1 MFINAIFHVTSSDLH
16 FTTFPTTLEIYTRLK
31 KLKEYTDAFK
41 IQN

>member
-1 MFINAIFHVTSSDLH
+1 MFINAIFHVTSDLH

-31 KLKEYTDAFK
+31 KLKEYTDTFK